1 MDNIYDTLAKLNKIA
16 NTPKVI
22 KEDSNG
28 MMSKGLEK
36 MIQTSKMNKQKN
48 YTPFSNKQSPD
59 GLPEKKKDNKMFEKE
74 SDVERDDRAEKAGR
88 EVKRD
93 AKYDRYRHAGKDG
106 KSVTKDIEYDEKHD
120 KDGMHEA
127 QGYDDKE
134 DESLGMRTGKESG
147 KKQSMKGRRD
157 DSYGKFG
164 KRDKEH
170 ADGKMHE
177 AAQDGVVEIGPIFGE
192 EGFDPNGT
200 TFKTPFGEITA
211 NYSSNSRAY
220 DDFDAD
226 DNQLGDICNNMDQ
239 HPSFDMSDGINH
251 DNVEDYITMCVK
263 KMSSMNEA
271 SKTMVKGPDG
281 KMVPDYAVDGK
292 GKDDMKEGGSL
303 KDAARA
309 GVMARLA
316 ELAGLPA
323 QEIEEALGDSPE
335 DTASRIMSEVSL
347 DEEPVEEGNEFSGAL
362 ATAKKDGK
370 AEFEVDGKKYKVEAM
385 DSDEDAI
392 QEDEGE
398 DGDMP
403 SKAHIEKMCKDGKS
417 KKEICDMH
425 PGCDQGKLKKM
436 IDDCSE
442 HMTEGGGRDMDCAT
456 CDGTGKDDD
465 KDCKSCEGSGEAQ
478 DDDSMNN
485 ESKVEE
491 TTSAGSV
498 ADGAGSGSSPYK
510 NASVYESNEIVKR
523 ARQLNEDMSF
533 TVSGGPDQ
541 EPTLNINASG
551 AEAQQLGQLLKLS
564 GLGMTPAAPH
574 YGAMEIEV
582 SEDQEFA
589 NSNQNEESADT
600 NTLVNT
606 ISGGLNGQKKM
617 AYPRASQG
625 DNAMSTLGESELVA
639 TSANQ
644 LMKQYQAFKTK

>member
-1 MDNIYDTLAKLNKIA
+1 MDNIYDTLAKLNKVA
-16 NTPKVI
+16 NRPEAKKIV

-28 MMSKGLEK
+28 MMRKGLK
-36 MIQTSKMNKQKN
+36 NLINKSSKMNKQSN
-48 YTPFSNKQSPD
+48 YTPFSDKQSPD
-59 GLPEKKKDNKMFEKE
+59 GLPEKKKDTKMFEKE

-88 EVKRD
+88 EVAHD
-93 AKYDRYRHAGKDG
+93 AKYDHRRHAGKDG
-106 KSVTKDIEYDEKHD
+106 KDVTGDIEYDEKHD
-120 KDGMHEA
+120 KDGMH
-127 QGYDDKE
+127 
-134 DESLGMRTGKESG
+134 
-147 KKQSMKGRRD
+147 
-157 DSYGKFG
+157 
-164 KRDKEH
+164 
-170 ADGKMHE
+170 
-177 AAQDGVVEIGPIFGE
+177 
-192 EGFDPNGT
+192 
-200 TFKTPFGEITA
+200 
-211 NYSSNSRAY
+211 
-220 DDFDAD
+220 
-226 DNQLGDICNNMDQ
+226 
-239 HPSFDMSDGINH
+239 
-251 DNVEDYITMCVK
+251 
-263 KMSSMNEA
+263 EA

-292 GKDDMKEGGSL
+292 GKHDMKEGGSL

-347 DEEPVEEGNEFSGAL
+347 DEEDTNEGNAFSGAL
-362 ATAKKDGK
+362 EDAKENGK
-370 AEFEVDGKKYKVEAM
+370 SEFEVDGKKYKVEAI

-392 QEDEGE
+392 QEADDDGMPSMTEMKSCVDKGMTEDEICEKYSDCDSKKIKLMASKCGKMNEGE

-403 SKAHIEKMCKDGKS
+403 SKAHIEKMCKDGKT

-425 PGCDQGKLKKM
+425 PNCDQGELKKM

-456 CDGTGKDDD
+456 CDGTGKDAD
-465 KDCKSCEGSGEAQ
+465 KECKSCEGSGEAQ
-478 DDDSMNN
+478 DDDDPMNN

-533 TVSGGPDQ
+533 TVSGGPEQ

-551 AEAQQLGQLLKLS
+551 EEAMQLAQLLKLS
-564 GLGMTPAAPH
+564 GMGMTPAAPQ
-574 YGAMEIEV
+574 YGEVEIQV
-582 SEDQEFA
+582 AEDQEFA
-589 NSNQNEESADT
+589 NSNQNEETADT

-625 DNAMSTLGESELVA
+625 DNAMATLGESELVA

-644 LMKQYQAFKTK
+644 LMKQYEAFKTK

>member
-1 MDNIYDTLAKLNKIA
+1 MDNIYDTLAKLNKVA

-48 YTPFSNKQSPD
+48 YTPFSDKQSPD

-93 AKYDRYRHAGKDG
+93 AKYDHRRHAGKDG
-106 KSVTKDIEYDEKHD
+106 KDVTGDIEYDEKHD
-120 KDGMHEA
+120 KDGMH
-127 QGYDDKE
+127 
-134 DESLGMRTGKESG
+134 
-147 KKQSMKGRRD
+147 
-157 DSYGKFG
+157 
-164 KRDKEH
+164 
-170 ADGKMHE
+170 
-177 AAQDGVVEIGPIFGE
+177 
-192 EGFDPNGT
+192 
-200 TFKTPFGEITA
+200 
-211 NYSSNSRAY
+211 
-220 DDFDAD
+220 
-226 DNQLGDICNNMDQ
+226 
-239 HPSFDMSDGINH
+239 
-251 DNVEDYITMCVK
+251 
-263 KMSSMNEA
+263 EA

-323 QEIEEALGDSPE
+323 KEIEEALGDSPQ

-347 DEEPVEEGNEFSGAL
+347 DEDEDDEDTSDRSSVTLDMVAPALKKLHMTYKEKADEYHTAYAEMEADGMSDEEIMNADDDIVGYVKIDDIEDKIKAIEEVFKEGNFGEVNGNNIIAMASSGDTAAREQFMQELKYAIKDNHPEVYSKLFIYDVDESVEEGNDDTNEGNEFSGAL

-465 KDCKSCEGSGEAQ
+465 KECKSCEGSGEAQ

-589 NSNQNEESADT
+589 NSNQNEETADT

-625 DNAMSTLGESELVA
+625 DNAMATLGESELVA

>member
-1 MDNIYDTLAKLNKIA
+1 MDNIYDTLAKLNEVANRPEAKKI
-16 NTPKVI
+16 V

-28 MMSKGLEK
+28 MMRKGLK
-36 MIQTSKMNKQKN
+36 NLINKSSKMNKQSN
-48 YTPFSNKQSPD
+48 YTPFSDKQSPD
-59 GLPEKKKDNKMFEKE
+59 GLPEKKKDTKMFEKE

-88 EVKRD
+88 EVAHD
-93 AKYDRYRHAGKDG
+93 AKYDHRRHAGKDG
-106 KSVTKDIEYDEKHD
+106 KDVTGDIEYDEKHD
-120 KDGMHEA
+120 KDGMH
-127 QGYDDKE
+127 
-134 DESLGMRTGKESG
+134 
-147 KKQSMKGRRD
+147 
-157 DSYGKFG
+157 
-164 KRDKEH
+164 
-170 ADGKMHE
+170 
-177 AAQDGVVEIGPIFGE
+177 
-192 EGFDPNGT
+192 
-200 TFKTPFGEITA
+200 
-211 NYSSNSRAY
+211 
-220 DDFDAD
+220 
-226 DNQLGDICNNMDQ
+226 
-239 HPSFDMSDGINH
+239 
-251 DNVEDYITMCVK
+251 
-263 KMSSMNEA
+263 EA

-292 GKDDMKEGGSL
+292 GKHDMKEGGSL

-323 QEIEEALGDSPE
+323 QEIEEALGESPQ

-347 DEEPVEEGNEFSGAL
+347 DESDIDQIADVGKVYPKIAKMKMDLVDKGMEPEDAHDEACEKYNVDPAMCDKYIEMKRDDREKVKEEDTNEGNAFSGAL
-362 ATAKKDGK
+362 EDAKENGK
-370 AEFEVDGKKYKVEAM
+370 AEFTVDGKKYKVEAI

-392 QEDEGE
+392 QEDEGK

-403 SKAHIEKMCKDGKS
+403 SKAHIEKMCKDGKT

-425 PGCDQGKLKKM
+425 PNCDQGELKKM
-436 IDDCSE
+436 IDDCGE
-442 HMTEGGGRDMDCAT
+442 LNEGGGHDMDCAT

-465 KDCKSCEGSGEAQ
+465 KECKSCEGSGEAQ
-478 DDDSMNN
+478 DDDDPMNN

-533 TVSGGPDQ
+533 TVSGGPEQ

-551 AEAQQLGQLLKLS
+551 EEAMQLAQLLKLS
-564 GLGMTPAAPH
+564 GMGMTPAAPQ
-574 YGAMEIEV
+574 YGEVEIQV
-582 SEDQEFA
+582 AEDQEFA
-589 NSNQNEESADT
+589 NSNQNEETADT

-625 DNAMSTLGESELVA
+625 DNAMATLGESELVA

-644 LMKQYQAFKTK
+644 LMKQYEAFKTK

>member
-1 MDNIYDTLAKLNKIA
+1 MDNIYDTLAKLNKVA

-48 YTPFSNKQSPD
+48 YTPFSDKQSPD

-93 AKYDRYRHAGKDG
+93 AKYDHRRHAGKDG
-106 KSVTKDIEYDEKHD
+106 KDVTGDIEYDEKHD
-120 KDGMHEA
+120 KDGMH
-127 QGYDDKE
+127 
-134 DESLGMRTGKESG
+134 
-147 KKQSMKGRRD
+147 
-157 DSYGKFG
+157 
-164 KRDKEH
+164 
-170 ADGKMHE
+170 
-177 AAQDGVVEIGPIFGE
+177 
-192 EGFDPNGT
+192 
-200 TFKTPFGEITA
+200 
-211 NYSSNSRAY
+211 
-220 DDFDAD
+220 
-226 DNQLGDICNNMDQ
+226 
-239 HPSFDMSDGINH
+239 
-251 DNVEDYITMCVK
+251 
-263 KMSSMNEA
+263 EA

-323 QEIEEALGDSPE
+323 KEIEEALGDSPE

-425 PGCDQGKLKKM
+425 PDCDQGKLKKM

-465 KDCKSCEGSGEAQ
+465 KECKSCEGSGEAQ

-589 NSNQNEESADT
+589 NSNQNEETADT

-625 DNAMSTLGESELVA
+625 DNAMATLGESELVA

>member
-1 MDNIYDTLAKLNKIA
+1 
-16 NTPKVI
+16 
-22 KEDSNG
+22 
-28 MMSKGLEK
+28 
-36 MIQTSKMNKQKN
+36 
-48 YTPFSNKQSPD
+48 
-59 GLPEKKKDNKMFEKE
+59 
-74 SDVERDDRAEKAGR
+74 
-88 EVKRD
+88 
-93 AKYDRYRHAGKDG
+93 
-106 KSVTKDIEYDEKHD
+106 
-120 KDGMHEA
+120 
-127 QGYDDKE
+127 
-134 DESLGMRTGKESG
+134 
-147 KKQSMKGRRD
+147 
-157 DSYGKFG
+157 
-164 KRDKEH
+164 
-170 ADGKMHE
+170 
-177 AAQDGVVEIGPIFGE
+177 
-192 EGFDPNGT
+192 
-200 TFKTPFGEITA
+200 
-211 NYSSNSRAY
+211 
-220 DDFDAD
+220 
-226 DNQLGDICNNMDQ
+226 
-239 HPSFDMSDGINH
+239 
-251 DNVEDYITMCVK
+251 
-263 KMSSMNEA
+263 
-271 SKTMVKGPDG
+271 MVKGPDG
-281 KMVPDYAVDGK
+281 KMVPDYAVDGE

-425 PGCDQGKLKKM
+425 PDCDQGKLKKM

-465 KDCKSCEGSGEAQ
+465 KECKSCEGSGEAQ

-589 NSNQNEESADT
+589 NSNQNEETADT

-625 DNAMSTLGESELVA
+625 DNAMATLGESELVA

>member
-1 MDNIYDTLAKLNKIA
+1 MDNIYDTLAKLNEVANRPEAKKI
-16 NTPKVI
+16 V

-28 MMSKGLEK
+28 MMRKGLK
-36 MIQTSKMNKQKN
+36 NLINKSSKMNKQSN
-48 YTPFSNKQSPD
+48 YTPFSDKQSPD
-59 GLPEKKKDNKMFEKE
+59 GLPEKKKDTKMFEKE

-88 EVKRD
+88 EVAHN
-93 AKYDRYRHAGKDG
+93 AKYDGRRHAGKDG
-106 KSVTKDIEYDEKHD
+106 DDVVKDIEYDEKHD
-120 KDGMHEA
+120 KDGMH
-127 QGYDDKE
+127 
-134 DESLGMRTGKESG
+134 
-147 KKQSMKGRRD
+147 
-157 DSYGKFG
+157 
-164 KRDKEH
+164 
-170 ADGKMHE
+170 
-177 AAQDGVVEIGPIFGE
+177 
-192 EGFDPNGT
+192 
-200 TFKTPFGEITA
+200 
-211 NYSSNSRAY
+211 
-220 DDFDAD
+220 
-226 DNQLGDICNNMDQ
+226 
-239 HPSFDMSDGINH
+239 
-251 DNVEDYITMCVK
+251 
-263 KMSSMNEA
+263 EA

-292 GKDDMKEGGSL
+292 GKHDMKEGGSL

-323 QEIEEALGDSPE
+323 QEIEEALGESPQ

-347 DEEPVEEGNEFSGAL
+347 DESDIDQIADVGKVYPKIAKMKMDLVDKGMEPEDAHDEACEKYNVDPAMCDKYIEMKRDDREKVKEEDTNEGNAFSGAL
-362 ATAKKDGK
+362 EDAKENGK
-370 AEFEVDGKKYKVEAM
+370 AEFTVDGKKYKVEAI

-392 QEDEGE
+392 QEDEGK

-403 SKAHIEKMCKDGKS
+403 SKAHIEKMCKDGKT

-425 PGCDQGKLKKM
+425 PNCDQGELKKM
-436 IDDCSE
+436 IDDCGE
-442 HMTEGGGRDMDCAT
+442 LNEGGGHDMDCAT

-465 KDCKSCEGSGEAQ
+465 KECKSCEGSGEAQ
-478 DDDSMNN
+478 DDDDPMNN

-533 TVSGGPDQ
+533 TVSGGPEQ

-551 AEAQQLGQLLKLS
+551 EEAMQLAQLLKLS
-564 GLGMTPAAPH
+564 GMGMTPAAPQ
-574 YGAMEIEV
+574 YGEVEIQV
-582 SEDQEFA
+582 AEDQEFA
-589 NSNQNEESADT
+589 NSNQNEETADT

-625 DNAMSTLGESELVA
+625 DNAMATLGESELVA

-644 LMKQYQAFKTK
+644 LMKQYEAFKTK

>member
-1 MDNIYDTLAKLNKIA
+1 MDNIYDTLAKLNKVA
-16 NTPKVI
+16 NRPEAKKIV

-28 MMSKGLEK
+28 MMRKGLK
-36 MIQTSKMNKQKN
+36 NLINKSSKMNKQSN
-48 YTPFSNKQSPD
+48 YTPFSDKQSPD
-59 GLPEKKKDNKMFEKE
+59 GLPEKKKDDKMFEAEATWPKSDDDESAPQVGDTVMHDKHGMLEVVKISDTDMMGEPAEYIVQTKGGKKRISYDRLVMGESVNEADLVEKE

-88 EVKRD
+88 EVAHD
-93 AKYDRYRHAGKDG
+93 AKYDHRRHAGKDG
-106 KSVTKDIEYDEKHD
+106 KDVTGDIEYDEKHD
-120 KDGMHEA
+120 KDGMH
-127 QGYDDKE
+127 
-134 DESLGMRTGKESG
+134 
-147 KKQSMKGRRD
+147 
-157 DSYGKFG
+157 
-164 KRDKEH
+164 
-170 ADGKMHE
+170 
-177 AAQDGVVEIGPIFGE
+177 
-192 EGFDPNGT
+192 
-200 TFKTPFGEITA
+200 
-211 NYSSNSRAY
+211 
-220 DDFDAD
+220 
-226 DNQLGDICNNMDQ
+226 
-239 HPSFDMSDGINH
+239 
-251 DNVEDYITMCVK
+251 
-263 KMSSMNEA
+263 EA

-292 GKDDMKEGGSL
+292 GKHDMKEGGSL

-347 DEEPVEEGNEFSGAL
+347 DEEDTNEGNAFSGAL
-362 ATAKKDGK
+362 EDAKENGK
-370 AEFEVDGKKYKVEAM
+370 SEFEVDGKKYKVEAI

-392 QEDEGE
+392 QEADDDGMPSMTEMKSCVDKGMTEDEICEKYSDCDSKKIKLMASKCGKMNEGE

-403 SKAHIEKMCKDGKS
+403 SKAHIEKMCKDGKT
-417 KKEICDMH
+417 KEEICDMH
-425 PGCDQGKLKKM
+425 PNCDQGELKKM

-456 CDGTGKDDD
+456 CDGTGKDAD
-465 KDCKSCEGSGEAQ
+465 KECKSCEGSGEAQ
-478 DDDSMNN
+478 DDDDPMNN

-533 TVSGGPDQ
+533 TVSGGPEQ

-551 AEAQQLGQLLKLS
+551 EEAMQLAQLLKLS
-564 GLGMTPAAPH
+564 GMGMTPAAPQ
-574 YGAMEIEV
+574 YGEVEIQV
-582 SEDQEFA
+582 AEDQEFA
-589 NSNQNEESADT
+589 NSNQNEETADT

-625 DNAMSTLGESELVA
+625 DNAMATLGESELVA

-644 LMKQYQAFKTK
+644 LMKQYEAFKTK